1 MKKTAKSEYA
11 RIKTESKTL
20 LKLIGE
26 ELKDHN
32 REAKEDGPHWGHVGD
47 LGHIKELMIE
57 LLTFARN
64 AEDENKMLEQIE
76 QELKSANKELENE

>member
-64 AEDENKMLEQIE
+64 ADDEDKMLEQIE
-76 QELKSANKELENE
+76 QELKSENKESRK

>member
-1 MKKTAKSEYA
+1 MEKTAKSEYT
-11 RIKTESKTL
+11 RIQKESETL

-32 REAKEDGPHWGHVGD
+32 REANEDGPNYGHVGD

-64 AEDENKMLEQIE
+64 ADDEDKMREKIE
-76 QELKSANKELENE
+76 KELTK

>member
-64 AEDENKMLEQIE
+64 ADDEDKMLKQIE
-76 QELKSANKELENE
+76 KEISATDSDN